1 MGWWCINFIS
11 IKINAIT
18 DEMINTDTAIF
29 NSKEY
34 AIVTPSKAECESVS
48 PK

>member
-1 MGWWCINFIS
+1 MDE
-11 IKINAIT
+11 IK
-18 DEMINTDTAIF
+18 NTDTAIF

-34 AIVTPSKAECESVS
+34 AMVTPSNAECESVS